1 VGGRCVKTP
10 GKLLSDL
17 KRAVAFRGA
26 YLVYIIVA
34 LWLTEGS
41 ALLLRAVV
49 MAAPLMAHS
58 LYKWVQRGFDG
69 WKAGLQGLVLPF
81 VLSVGVLWWSSY
93 LDSAWLAGLSLF
105 AVFAAWRAYNN
116 WETIVNAK
124 RYARMIR
131 TQGNTQELLQQ
142 VEEMK
147 DDNGDS
153 SGS

>member
-1 VGGRCVKTP
+1 VKSP
-10 GKLLSDL
+10 GQLLHDL
-17 KRAVAFRGA
+17 KWTVALRGA
-26 YLVYIIVA
+26 YLVYVLVV
-34 LWLTEGS
+34 LWITAGR

-49 MAAPLMAHS
+49 MAAPLMAYS
-58 LYKWVQRGFDG
+58 LYKWARRGFDG
-69 WKAGLQGLVLPF
+69 WKAGLRGLILPF
-81 VLSVGVLWWSSY
+81 VISAAVLWWSSY

-105 AVFAAWRAYNN
+105 GVFAAWRAYNN

-147 DDNGDS
+147 DDDGGVD
-153 SGS
+153 GR